1 MPDYPFTMLV
11 TTPALILSTL
21 RYSESSKI
29 VRLATREHGVQS
41 AIAKGALRPRSR
53 FGASLQVLSE
63 GAAHLIILQRREL
76 QLLTA
81 FDVGRVHLGLAGDLT
96 RYSTAMAMAEVMLKF
111 APPDPDPG
119 VFDFLVSAL
128 GVLEEATADEID
140 ALGLR
145 LLWLLVSA
153 LGFAPALEACV
164 RDGNPVRETG
174 ELAFSTHEGGA
185 LCAVCATRFT
195 AARLPAQARVDL
207 AALLD
212 PGSPLPLLDA
222 THAAA
227 HRRLLARFIT
237 HHLGEGSALPAL
249 TFWEHQ
255 GREVG

>member
-1 MPDYPFTMLV
+1 MLT
-11 TTPALILSTL
+11 TTPAIILSTL

-41 AIAKGALRPRSR
+41 AIAKGALRPKSR
-53 FGASLQVLSE
+53 FGASLQLLSE
-63 GAAHLIILQRREL
+63 GTAHIIILQRREL

-81 FDVGRVHLGLAGDLT
+81 FDVGRVHLGLAADLA
-96 RYSTAMAMAEVMLKF
+96 RYATAMAMAEVMLRF
-111 APPDPDPG
+111 APPDPDPR

-128 GVLEEATADEID
+128 GVLEQATPDEID

-153 LGFAPALEACV
+153 LGFAPALEACA

-195 AARLPAQARVDL
+195 ASRLPEEARYDL
-207 AALLD
+207 SALLN
-212 PGSPLPLLDA
+212 PGSPLPSLDA
-222 THAAA
+222 SHAAA

-249 TFWEHQ
+249 AFWEQQ
-255 GREVG
+255 GRATA

>member
-1 MPDYPFTMLV
+1 MLT
-11 TTPALILSTL
+11 TTPAIILSTL

-53 FGASLQVLSE
+53 FGASLQLLSE
-63 GAAHLIILQRREL
+63 GTAHVIILQRREL

-81 FDVGRVHLGLAGDLT
+81 FDVGRVHVGLAANLG
-96 RYSTAMAMAEVMLKF
+96 RYSAAMAMAEVMLKF

-128 GVLEEATADEID
+128 GVLEEATGSELD

-153 LGFAPALEACV
+153 LGFAPALDACV
-164 RDGNPVRETG
+164 LDGNPVRQDG
-174 ELAFSTHEGGA
+174 ELLFSTHEGGA
-185 LCAVCATRFT
+185 LCPVCARRFT
-195 AARLPAQARVDL
+195 SARLPEQARGDL
-207 AALLD
+207 RALLD
-212 PGSPLPLLDA
+212 PASPLPVLDPA
-222 THAAA
+222 HAAA

-237 HHLGEGSALPAL
+237 HHLADGAALPAL
-249 TFWEHQ
+249 AFWEQ
-255 GREVG
+255 QARSIG

>member
-1 MPDYPFTMLV
+1 MLT
-11 TTPALILSTL
+11 TTPAIILSTL
-21 RYSESSKI
+21 RYSESSKM

-53 FGASLQVLSE
+53 FGASLQLLSE
-63 GAAHLIILQRREL
+63 GTAHIIILQRREL

-81 FDVGRVHLGLAGDLT
+81 FDVGRVHVGLAANLG
-96 RYSTAMAMAEVMLKF
+96 RYAAAMAMAEVMLRF

-128 GVLEEATADEID
+128 GVLEEATGEELD

-153 LGFAPALEACV
+153 LGFAPALDACV
-164 RDGNPVRETG
+164 LDGNPVRETG
-174 ELAFSTHEGGA
+174 ELVFSTHEGGA
-185 LCAVCATRFT
+185 LCAACATRFT
-195 AARLPAQARVDL
+195 SVRLPEQARRDL
-207 AALLD
+207 GALLD
-212 PGSPLPLLDA
+212 PGSPLPMLDMA
-222 THAAA
+222 HAAA

-249 TFWEHQ
+249 AFWEQQ
-255 GREVG
+255 GRGTG